1 MVSPEDQQL
10 ISASLKGDRV
20 GQSRLYKKYAQ
31 AMYNTAVRMVASRE
45 VAMDLTQ
52 DVFVKVFQDLNRF
65 RQESTLGAWIKRITV
80 NTCLNHLKVA
90 GRMRFTEVEIEN
102 LDMQIAQDERTEL
115 PDMNIVHKAIKDL
128 PDGCRTV
135 LNLYL
140 LEGYQHKEIAE
151 ILSIKESTSKT
162 QYRRAKQLLK
172 DQLKSQLYAT

>member
-31 AMYNTAVRMVASRE
+31 AMFNTAIRMVSERE
-45 VAMDLTQ
+45 IAKDLTQ
-52 DVFVKVFQDLNRF
+52 DVFVKVFQDLGRF

-80 NTCLNHLKVA
+80 NTCLNHLKKA
-90 GRMRFTEVEIEN
+90 GRMQFQEVEVEK
-102 LDMQIAQDERTEL
+102 LKMHDMADEESKT
-115 PDMNIVHKAIKDL
+115 PDMKIVHKAIKGL
-128 PDGCRTV
+128 PNGCRTV

-140 LEGYQHKEIAE
+140 LEGYQHKEIAD

-162 QYRRAKQLLK
+162 QYRRAKQLLQ